1 MALFPSK
8 PTVQEIFIS
17 RDPLEITL
25 TSFGGS
31 GTSIG
36 KIKTETETRRN
47 KKLEMSLMIAKLREF
62 FSPLKGQEQVI
73 GSRSNRDL
81 IDERV
86 ERVFSD
92 VFKDIDTDEVK
103 RYDFKY
109 LLIALSIF
117 F

>member
-36 KIKTETETRRN
+36 KIKTETRRN
-47 KKLEMSLMIAKLREF
+47 KKLELSLMIAKLREF

>member
-17 RDPLEITL
+17 RDPLEIIL

-47 KKLEMSLMIAKLREF
+47 KKLELSLMIAKLREF
-62 FSPLKGQEQVI
+62 FSSLKGQEQVI